1 MRTKQSTTTVATK
14 PNGAK
19 MKGVSANQI
28 LSQIMKITKDGTLK
42 VANQSWDIFANPSN
56 NIYYNNPIGA

>member
-1 MRTKQSTTTVATK
+1 MRVKLSTITVATK

-19 MKGVSANQI
+19 MKGVSTQQI
-28 LSQIMKITKDGTLK
+28 LSQIMKITKDGTIR

>member
-19 MKGVSANQI
+19 MKGVSTQQI
-28 LSQIMKITKDGTLK
+28 LSQIMKITKDGTLR
-42 VANQSWDIFANPSN
+42 VANQSWDIFANPCNNSN
-56 NIYYNNPIGA
+56 YNQNIGA